1 MFWDF
6 EDRLRPVGGL
16 SELVLPVVEIL
27 LSANHTNTH
36 LHIEETVV
44 IAVWH
49 VTSWRDNFARLVLL
63 QLVLLYLELLTAIL

>member
-49 VTSWRDNFARLVLL
+49 VTSW
-63 QLVLLYLELLTAIL
+63 